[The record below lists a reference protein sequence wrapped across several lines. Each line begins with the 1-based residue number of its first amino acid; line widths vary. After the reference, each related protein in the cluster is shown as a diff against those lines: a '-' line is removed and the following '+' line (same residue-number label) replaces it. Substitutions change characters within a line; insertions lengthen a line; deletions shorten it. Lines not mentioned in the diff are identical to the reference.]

1 MIILKDQA
9 THTHTHFRV
18 TLKKFE
24 MAGREK
30 QQKMPVL
37 NKGKPEKNLVL
48 VYLLAISLLQ

>member
-1 MIILKDQA
+1 MIILKGQA

-24 MAGREK
+24 IAGREK

-37 NKGKPEKNLVL
+37 NKGKPEKK
-48 VYLLAISLLQ
+48 ISVGISACN